1 MRIMK
6 MKWLFFL
13 LAVLYG
19 HLPFAHALEPY
30 SGSRIFWDT
39 ASRRTVFSGG
49 GYARI
54 IELQDGRLM
63 AVCES
68 GGIKIAF
75 SQDKGS
81 TWGSATKIVSNPAG
95 IRECVPD
102 LIQLSDGTIIVAYNP
117 RPTSPY
123 SEERKFGIRCK
134 RSTDGGRT
142 WSDEIFVNDALHTFA
157 DGCWEP
163 SMLELPSG
171 ELQLYFADEGPYT
184 SNNDQQISLCRSMD
198 GGQTWS
204 QAQKICYRQGSRDG
218 MPVPVLLKDESQIV
232 VIIEDIGWGYGD
244 FFPTT
249 VRTSLQNNWHNNYW
263 VNATDP
269 NREKTLNFNFCP
281 TATGCRALAHADHVQ
296 ERGSSARDARR
307 IQPDH

>member
-1 MRIMK
+1 M
-6 MKWLFFL
+6 
-13 LAVLYG
+13 
-19 HLPFAHALEPY
+19 
-30 SGSRIFWDT
+30 
-39 ASRRTVFSGG
+39 FSGG

-142 WSDEIFVNDALHTFA
+142 WSDEIFVNVTYRGTGTTLEFTLDDDVRLLA
-157 DGCWEP
+157 DGKEVA
-163 SMLELPSG
+163 SG
-171 ELQLYFADEGPYT
+171 STIRSDATYT
-184 SNNDQQISLCRSMD
+184 L
-198 GGQTWS
+198 
-204 QAQKICYRQGSRDG
+204 
-218 MPVPVLLKDESQIV
+218 
-232 VIIEDIGWGYGD
+232 
-244 FFPTT
+244 
-249 VRTSLQNNWHNNYW
+249 VRTHPHN
-263 VNATDP
+263 
-269 NREKTLNFNFCP
+269 
-281 TATGCRALAHADHVQ
+281 TGVVAITRVSF
-296 ERGSSARDARR
+296 E
-307 IQPDH
+307 